1 MKTDF
6 DQFLGTVMAVGPGT
20 RTEKGV
26 HVPMSLKVGD
36 EVMLPDYGGTK
47 VEYDDQTY
55 YIFREPEIVAKY
67 SE

>member
-1 MKTDF
+1 
-6 DQFLGTVMAVGPGT
+6 MAVGPGT

-67 SE
+67 SD